1 MPNKVHNF
9 SELKEEKVAE
19 HLLEV
24 NESNFTKDVLESVVP
39 VVVDF
44 WAEWCMPC
52 KMLSPIVDELAAEHT
67 KKIKF
72 VKVDVDNNTKLA
84 TNLQILSIPAL
95 LVFKNGKEAGRIVG
109 ANSKSQINKE
119 IEAILRK

>member
-1 MPNKVHNF
+1 MSYKVYNF

-24 NESNFTKDVLESVVP
+24 NESNFTKDVLESKIP

-52 KMLSPIVDELAAEHT
+52 KMVTPIVDELAAEHT

-119 IEAILRK
+119 IEAILSK

>member
-1 MPNKVHNF
+1 VHNF

>member
-52 KMLSPIVDELAAEHT
+52 KMLSPIVMNLRR
-67 KKIKF
+67 
-72 VKVDVDNNTKLA
+72 NTQK
-84 TNLQILSIPAL
+84 
-95 LVFKNGKEAGRIVG
+95 R
-109 ANSKSQINKE
+109 
-119 IEAILRK
+119 

>member
-1 MPNKVHNF
+1 MPNEVHNF